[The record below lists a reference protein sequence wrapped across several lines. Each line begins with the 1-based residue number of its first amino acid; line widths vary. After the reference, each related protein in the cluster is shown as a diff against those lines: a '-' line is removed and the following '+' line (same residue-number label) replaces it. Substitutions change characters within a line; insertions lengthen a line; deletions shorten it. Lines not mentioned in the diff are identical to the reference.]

1 MNTELRLFVK
11 ALFPK
16 RVLFKYEQ
24 NLRFFFS
31 NFTGALI
38 INVPSAMKSCG
49 SSFYQKIGTNFVH
62 FVVVY
67 LEHGG
72 YEIY

>member
-24 NLRFFFS
+24 NLRFFLFQ
-31 NFTGALI
+31 
-38 INVPSAMKSCG
+38 
-49 SSFYQKIGTNFVH
+49 FYRGT
-62 FVVVY
+62 Y
-67 LEHGG
+67 
-72 YEIY
+72 YQCT